1 MKPKLWRPITTNH
14 QPKGALLCATWSD
27 SRAQTAHV
35 ASFPRLLLPSFP
47 TRLPRVLCPPVSLR
61 GGKVHSRRT
70 IIPYQGVPRNPC
82 AVHIAIY
89 IAWQPRRTPTE
100 AAGRRGAGHLVHE
113 NCRICFRPVSFYE
126 SSDRV
131 ESTLR
136 NPPSPSFPFPCSPPA
151 RAVPLAFASA
161 RRPSALRAGTG
172 TNSRL
177 RGKLRGGKQSR
188 LVVWHGRVLA
198 MMELAPRTMPFPASN
213 FSPKPSL
220 DTHCTL

>member
-1 MKPKLWRPITTNH
+1 MPLGATLGRKLRMWP
-14 QPKGALLCATWSD
+14 P
-27 SRAQTAHV
+27 
-35 ASFPRLLLPSFP
+35 PS
-47 TRLPRVLCPPVSLR
+47 PVSLQ
-61 GGKVHSRRT
+61 GGKLHSRRT

-151 RAVPLAFASA
+151 HTQCLSP
-161 RRPSALRAGTG
+161 
-172 TNSRL
+172 SRL
-177 RGKLRGGKQSR
+177 R
-188 LVVWHGRVLA
+188 VVRRHFGRVQEPTQDYEGSCGA
-198 MMELAPRTMPFPASN
+198 GNS
-213 FSPKPSL
+213 
-220 DTHCTL
+220 HV